1 MKAKMNRRTFL
12 RSSTA
17 TLALPLLECFGGGA
31 KATAA
36 ATANPQ
42 RMVAINVGLGLHAPH
57 LIPTQAGRDYQL
69 TPYLEP
75 IAALRDRFTVISGTS
90 HPDVDGG
97 HSAEKSFLTAAPHP
111 GSPSFRNTISLDQL
125 AAEKLGAETRFA
137 YLATSLGG
145 SGLSWSRSGVEIP
158 SDSSPSKLFEKL
170 FLEGKPEEKARQVQG
185 IVDGQ
190 SIMDTVLGRA
200 KALEQKLSAHDRE
213 KLDEYFTAVRE
224 TEKRLVKAEAWS
236 QKPKPKID
244 AEQPRDISERNDVI
258 GRGRL
263 MYDMIFLA
271 LMTDSSRM
279 ITFAKNGVNLVP
291 PIKGVSQDYHNLSH
305 HGKDED
311 KIAELAIIER
321 AQMQLFADFLTRLG
335 ETKEKGAPLLD
346 QTMVLL
352 GSNLGNASSHNNRN
366 LPIVFAGGGFQHG
379 QHLGFDAD
387 NNEATAK
394 LHVTMLQK
402 LGIETDSFAGATG
415 TLPGFA

>member
-1 MKAKMNRRTFL
+1 MKAKMNRRGFL
-12 RSSTA
+12 RSSSA
-17 TLALPLLECFGGGA
+17 TLAMPLLECFGGGA
-31 KATAA
+31 KASAA
-36 ATANPQ
+36 ATANPP

-57 LIPTQAGRDYQL
+57 LIPDQAGRDYQL

-75 IAALRDRFTVISGTS
+75 IAPLRDRFTVISGTS

-97 HSAEKSFLTAAPHP
+97 HSAEKSFLTAAPRP

-125 AAEKLGAETRFA
+125 AAEQLGAETRFA
-137 YLATSLGG
+137 YLAASLGG

-158 SDSSPSKLFEKL
+158 SDSSPSKLFERL
-170 FLEGKPEEKARQVQG
+170 FLEGKPEEKVRQVQG
-185 IVDGQ
+185 IIDGQ

-200 KALEQKLSAHDRE
+200 KALQQKLSAHDRE

-236 QKPKPKID
+236 QKPKPKVD

-271 LMTDSSRM
+271 LMTDSSRL
-279 ITFAKNGVNLVP
+279 ITFSKNGVNQVP

-311 KIAELAIIER
+311 KIAELAIIES
-321 AQMQLFADFLTRLG
+321 AQMQLFADFLKRLS
-335 ETKEKGAPLLD
+335 ETKENGAALLD

-387 NNEATAK
+387 NNEALAK
-394 LHVTMLQK
+394 LHVNILQK
-402 LGIETDSFAGATG
+402 LGIETDSFGGTTG

>member
-1 MKAKMNRRTFL
+1 MKMKLNRRTFL

-17 TLALPLLECFGGGA
+17 TLALPFLECLGGA
-31 KATAA
+31 AKANA

-57 LIPTQAGRDYQL
+57 LIPSQAGRDYAL

-75 IAALRDRFTVISGTS
+75 IAPLRDRFTVVSGTS

-111 GSPSFRNTISLDQL
+111 GSPSFKNTISLDQL
-125 AAEKLGAETRFA
+125 AAEQLGAETRFA

-190 SIMDTVLGRA
+190 SIMDTVLDRA
-200 KALEQKLSAHDRE
+200 KSLEKKLSAHDRE

-236 QKPKPKID
+236 QKPKPQVD

-271 LMTDSSRM
+271 LMTDSSRL

-291 PIKGVSQDYHNLSH
+291 PINGVSQDYHNLSH

-321 AQMQLFADFLTRLG
+321 AQMQLFADFLTRLSD
-335 ETKEKGAPLLD
+335 TKENGSPLLD
-346 QTMVLL
+346 QTMVLM

-366 LPIVFAGGGFQHG
+366 LPVVFAGGGFKHG
-379 QHLGFDAD
+379 QHLAFDAD
-387 NNEATAK
+387 SNEALAK
-394 LHVTMLQK
+394 LHVSMLQK
-402 LGIETDSFAGATG
+402 LGIETDSFGNATG
-415 TLPGFA
+415 TLPGFG

>member
-1 MKAKMNRRTFL
+1 MKRRTFL

-17 TLALPLLECFGGGA
+17 TLALPFLECLNGSS
-31 KATAA
+31 KAMAA
-36 ATANPQ
+36 VANPR

-57 LIPTQAGRDYQL
+57 LIPAESGSDYEL
-69 TPYLEP
+69 TPYLKP
-75 IAALRDRFTVISGTS
+75 IESLRDQFTVISGTA

-111 GSPSFRNTISLDQL
+111 GSPSFKNTISLDQL
-125 AAEKLGAETRFA
+125 AAEQLGAETRFA

-170 FLEGKPEEKARQVQG
+170 FLEGKPEEKARHVRD

-190 SIMDTVLGRA
+190 SIMDTVLDRA
-200 KALEQKLSAHDRE
+200 KTLERNLSPLDRD

-236 QKPKPKID
+236 QKPKPTVE

-271 LMTDSSRM
+271 LMTDSSRL

-291 PIKGVSQDYHNLSH
+291 PINGVTQDYHNLSH
-305 HGKDED
+305 HGKDD
-311 KIAELAIIER
+311 KKIAELAIIEG
-321 AQMQLFADFLTRLG
+321 AQMQLFGNFLNRLHQTAENG
-335 ETKEKGAPLLD
+335 STLLD

-366 LPIVFAGGGFQHG
+366 LPVVFAGGGFKHG
-379 QHLGFDAD
+379 RHLAFDPK
-387 NNEATAK
+387 NNESLAK
-394 LHVTMLQK
+394 LHVNMLQK
-402 LGIETDSFAGATG
+402 LGIETDSFGGATG
-415 TLPGFA
+415 TLPGLV